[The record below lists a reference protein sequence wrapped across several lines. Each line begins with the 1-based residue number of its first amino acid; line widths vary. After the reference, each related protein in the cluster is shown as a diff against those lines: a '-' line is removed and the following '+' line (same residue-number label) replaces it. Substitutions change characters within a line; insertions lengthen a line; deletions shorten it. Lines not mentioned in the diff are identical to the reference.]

1 MFNDASQFVQ
11 GISATVLGLGAT
23 AEIDLTATAID
34 INGTA
39 SVSGLLTTET
49 GFNAGAV
56 TLTATG
62 AITIAAH
69 AGKIL
74 NMAEVGGDAACTFTL
89 PAATGSGAV
98 FKFVVGVVNTSNYI
112 IKVADGTD
120 TIDGS
125 VIVVNDAGDGGT
137 ASVISWITAAADDTI
152 TLDGTTTGGVSIGDY
167 VVLTDLIADQ
177 YTVEGHLNASGTE
190 ASPYSATVS

>member
-1 MFNDASQFVQ
+1 
-11 GISATVLGLGAT
+11 
-23 AEIDLTATAID
+23 
-34 INGTA
+34 
-39 SVSGLLTTET
+39 
-49 GFNAGAV
+49 
-56 TLTATG
+56 
-62 AITIAAH
+62 
-69 AGKIL
+69 
-74 NMAEVGGDAACTFTL
+74 MAEVGGDAAATFTL

-98 FKFVVGVVNTSNYI
+98 FKFVVGVINTSNYI

-137 ASVISWITAAADDTI
+137 ASVISWITAASDDTI
-152 TLDGTTTGGVSIGDY
+152 TLDGTTTGGVSIGDF
-167 VVLTDLIADQ
+167 VVLTDLIANQ